1 MSFKQ
6 LPFTYVELYVY
17 MHVYIYKERLLCGG
31 GEKEKTPL
39 PRASK
44 HYSSVCV
51 ISNMIYT
58 TNGFLLNILHGTRLS
73 HLVQS
78 AHFKF

>member
-17 MHVYIYKERLLCGG
+17 THVYTYKERLLRGG
-31 GEKEKTPL
+31 GESKNSV
-39 PRASK
+39 PRVTK
-44 HYSSVCV
+44 HYSSVHA

-58 TNGFLLNILHGTRLS
+58 TNGFLLNILHGTGLS
-73 HLVQS
+73 QQVQS
-78 AHFKF
+78 AHFKV